1 MFSAEQCARRIS
13 IDSRRLFLIAAAVCC
28 LSSSVPAQQG
38 RGQGE
43 KTRRGYDLYSW
54 KAADGWNFS
63 VLYNTDRQKTVKE
76 VFDPKKTLR
85 GLNELKRR
93 VSEIPAGELIVW
105 FDRLTVG
112 GVKVKGSE
120 GLAYPPEE
128 VITEI
133 ISYARGRGID
143 IIGPP
148 GHPEA
153 WRLTGRRAPPLWWTI
168 PANAGIP

>member
-1 MFSAEQCARRIS
+1 
-13 IDSRRLFLIAAAVCC
+13 
-28 LSSSVPAQQG
+28 
-38 RGQGE
+38 
-43 KTRRGYDLYSW
+43 
-54 KAADGWNFS
+54 
-63 VLYNTDRQKTVKE
+63 LYNTDRQKTAKE
-76 VFDPKKTLR
+76 VFDPKRTLR

-105 FDRLTVG
+105 FDRLTIG

-120 GLAYPPEE
+120 RLAYPPEE

-148 GHPEA
+148 GHPVP
-153 WRLTGRRAPPLWWTI
+153 WR
-168 PANAGIP
+168 